1 MISRWIKIQQPG
13 RYFSQLAEYV
23 NHITAA
29 ATELFSLMSLMI
41 QGKKFTFPP
50 SSENEWQTRETVSFS
65 LFLKKLDP

>member
-1 MISRWIKIQQPG
+1 
-13 RYFSQLAEYV
+13 V